1 MEPLIFFHTDLF
13 RDLGINM
20 TIVFNTLFV
29 VLILAVASF
38 LATRR
43 LNVYPGGMQN
53 FMEVVVGG
61 LHGQLVETMGEH
73 GRKFFPLIATLFIFI
88 LVCNLIGI
96 IPGFEP
102 PTANINTNLAMALV
116 VFFSMS
122 SESLRM
128 ASNI

>member
-1 MEPLIFFHTDLF
+1 MEQLIFFHTDLF

-61 LHGQLVETMGEH
+61 LHGAAYMTGSSLGKAAIF
-73 GRKFFPLIATLFIFI
+73 GRVAARSAIATL
-88 LVCNLIGI
+88 
-96 IPGFEP
+96 
-102 PTANINTNLAMALV
+102 
-116 VFFSMS
+116 
-122 SESLRM
+122 R
-128 ASNI
+128 